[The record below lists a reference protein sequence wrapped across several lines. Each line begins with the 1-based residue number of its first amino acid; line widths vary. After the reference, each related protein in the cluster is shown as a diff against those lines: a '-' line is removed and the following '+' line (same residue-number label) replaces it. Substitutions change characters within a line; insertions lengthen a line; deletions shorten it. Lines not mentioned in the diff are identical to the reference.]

1 MPSSHNF
8 ERVRSRTLKIM
19 TTAFDN
25 AHKCLPAI
33 FRENDQAR
41 RKLAL
46 LILRH
51 IERGE
56 HDPECLADFGSLD
69 FYGDYAA
76 AELILSMPELSDV
89 RFLKRTWPGAS
100 QMSAV

>member
-8 ERVRSRTLKIM
+8 ERVYGPDTLKIM

-25 AHKCLPAI
+25 ARKCLPAK
-33 FRENDQAR
+33 FRKNDQAR

-56 HDPECLADFGSLD
+56 HDPEYLADSAVLD
-69 FYGDYAA
+69 F
-76 AELILSMPELSDV
+76 L
-89 RFLKRTWPGAS
+89 R
-100 QMSAV
+100 

>member
-1 MPSSHNF
+1 MPWSHNF
-8 ERVRSRTLKIM
+8 ERVYGPDTLKIM

-25 AHKCLPAI
+25 ARKCLPAKV
-33 FRENDQAR
+33 RENDRAR

-56 HDPECLADFGSLD
+56 LDPESLADSAVLD
-69 FYGDYAA
+69 F
-76 AELILSMPELSDV
+76 L
-89 RFLKRTWPGAS
+89 R
-100 QMSAV
+100 

>member
-1 MPSSHNF
+1 MPSSYNF
-8 ERVRSRTLKIM
+8 KRVYGPDTLKIM

-25 AHKCLPAI
+25 ANKCLPAK
-33 FRENDQAR
+33 FRKNDQAR

-56 HDPECLADFGSLD
+56 YDPECLADSAVLD
-69 FYGDYAA
+69 F
-76 AELILSMPELSDV
+76 L
-89 RFLKRTWPGAS
+89 R
-100 QMSAV
+100 